1 MTCPTILFVADAV
14 TLAHLARPAA
24 LARRLA
30 GDKFKVVLAC
40 DRRYQGF
47 LDHLPFSTR
56 HLAAISSEKFLAA
69 AASGSPLYDYRT
81 LRSYVRDDLAL
92 IDSLQ
97 PDVVVGDHR
106 LSLSASARVAGVPY
120 LAVINAYWSAYA
132 SNRSLPLP
140 ELPINRWLGTSLA
153 RSLFRMAWPLASA
166 YHAAPLNRVRR
177 EYGLSSLGSNWFDVY
192 TDADRTLYAD
202 ASELVPTRGLPA
214 THSYLGPILW
224 SPDVALPPWWDDLPT
239 DRPLI
244 YATMGSS
251 GRPDLLELV
260 LESLADLPVIVLATT
275 AGKSPPTAPANCR
288 LVDFAPGDQ
297 LAARAELMICNGG
310 SLTVYQALAAGKP
323 LIGIAAHMDQQ
334 LSMSYV
340 EQAGVGIALRSDTL
354 SGGQIRSAVEQLLAD
369 APAQGR
375 ARDLARSIAAYAP
388 AERLSKILA
397 EITADAE
404 H

>member
-1 MTCPTILFVADAV
+1 MTRPTILFVADAV

-24 LARRLA
+24 LAQRLDA
-30 GDKFKVVLAC
+30 EKFKVILAC

-47 LDHLPFSTR
+47 LDRLPFPTR
-56 HLAAISSEKFLAA
+56 HLASISSEKFLAA
-69 AASGSPLYDYRT
+69 AASGSPLYDRQT
-81 LRSYVRDDLAL
+81 LLSYVRDDLTL
-92 IDSLQ
+92 IDSVQ
-97 PDVVVGDHR
+97 PDVIVGDHR

-153 RSLFRMAWPLASA
+153 GALFRMAWPLASA

-177 EYGLSSLGSNWFDVY
+177 EYGLPSLGNDWFSVY

-202 ASELVPTRGLPA
+202 ASELVPTHGLPA
-214 THSYLGPILW
+214 THSYLGPVLW
-224 SPDVALPPWWDDLPT
+224 SPDVALPLWWDDLPA
-239 DRPLI
+239 DRPLV

-251 GRPDLLELV
+251 GRADLLELV
-260 LESLADLPVIVLATT
+260 LESLADLPLTVLATT
-275 AGKSPPTAPANCR
+275 AGKSPLTPPANSR

-297 LAARAELMICNGG
+297 LAERADLMICNGG

-323 LIGIAAHMDQQ
+323 LIGIASHMDQQ

-340 EQAGVGIALRSDTL
+340 EQAGVGILLRSDTL
-354 SGGQIRSAVEQLLAD
+354 TGVQVRSAVQQLLVD
-369 APAQGR
+369 TPARAR

-388 AERLSKILA
+388 AERLSNILE
-397 EITADAE
+397 EITADA
-404 H
+404 